1 MEWRRICVDSRF
13 RTSDSVS
20 NSDFWIELPYPVQ
33 VEKGSLMYI
42 DGVSLSNS
50 WPTIRQGVNDILYVQ
65 ETVVGSAPTN
75 LSVVLTEGT
84 YTAHTLQTEILT
96 KLNAA
101 SLLPGTY
108 SLDLNNGKYTFG
120 NTSIAA
126 TQGTSLIFSKRLIDN
141 TVFMKTLFGSGFTG
155 ATCTEIIGLFTNP
168 VLADGSSF
176 IHSTQSMTCTFVDL
190 VRHKQIFIH
199 APGLGETSTMNL
211 RGNTDIV
218 RRGLLGGSGQGDV
231 VTDVLSTGL
240 SSISFSSDTTLQ
252 HIHFQVKGY
261 DGLIIPMNNHEVSW
275 EIVIQRPDGK

>member
-13 RTSDSVS
+13 RTGDSAS

-33 VEKGSLMYI
+33 VEKGSLAYI
-42 DGVSLSNS
+42 DGVCLSNS
-50 WPTIRQGVNDILYVQ
+50 WPTIRQGVNDILYIQ
-65 ETVVGSAPTN
+65 ERLVGQAHTN
-75 LSVVLTEGT
+75 LAVALAEGT
-84 YTAHTLQTEILT
+84 YTAHTLQTEILYR
-96 KLNAA
+96 LNVATT
-101 SLLPGTY
+101 LPGTY
-108 SLDLNNGKYTFG
+108 SLELNNGKYTFG

-126 TQGTSLIFSKRLIDN
+126 TQGVSIIFSKQVIDD
-141 TVFMKTLFGSGFTG
+141 TVYMKNLFGSGFTG
-155 ATCTEIIGLFTNP
+155 ATCTEMIGLFTNP
-168 VLADGSSF
+168 ILPDGTF
-176 IHSTQSMTCTFVDL
+176 YIHSHQSMTCTFVDL

-218 RRGLLGGSGQGDV
+218 RRVLLGGSGQGDV
-231 VTDVLSTGL
+231 VTDVLATGL